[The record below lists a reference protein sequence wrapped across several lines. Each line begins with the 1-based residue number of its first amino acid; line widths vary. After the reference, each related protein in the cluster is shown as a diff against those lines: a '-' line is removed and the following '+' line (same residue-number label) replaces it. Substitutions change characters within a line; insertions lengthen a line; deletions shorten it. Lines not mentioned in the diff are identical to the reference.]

1 MEYAIVFACSENG
14 VIGKDNTIPWKINLD
29 MKLFKKLTEN
39 NIVIMGRKTYESIGK
54 PLKNRINIVV
64 TKNPNYNIPHDP
76 HDNVIIAHSLQDA
89 LNIAE
94 PLALK
99 GSLEVIDHNKKLI
112 EDTSVSIFD
121 KVPEDVPHPKKIMII
136 GGKGLIEEALPNA
149 GAVYKT
155 TVLKTINDDNTVALS
170 KDSLDYIENTLKS
183 VFSVTFD
190 PELDPVSNTEIT
202 AKFQILVKFDKDAEV
217 PEEVSLT

>member
-1 MEYAIVFACSENG
+1 MEYSVIFACSENG
-14 VIGKDNTIPWKINLD
+14 VIGKDNTIPWKISLD

-39 NIVIMGRKTYESIGK
+39 NIVIMGRKTYESIGH
-54 PLKNRINIVV
+54 PLKNRINIIV
-64 TKNPNYNIPHDP
+64 TKNPNYNISGCT
-76 HDNVIIAHSLQDA
+76 DNVLIANSLQEA
-89 LNIAE
+89 LKVAE

-99 GSLEVIDHNKKLI
+99 EFLDVMNHNKKLLN
-112 EDTSVSIFD
+112 DTSVSIFD
-121 KVPEDVPHPKKIMII
+121 KIPKDVPLPKKIMVI

-170 KDSLDYIENTLKS
+170 MDSLNYIESTFKS

-190 PELDPVSNTEIT
+190 PEMDPVSNTEVT
-202 AKFQILVKFDKDAEV
+202 AKFQILVRFNEGAEV
-217 PEEVSLT
+217 PEEVILT